1 MWAVFFSIVPDI
13 PSGPDA
19 LLVSIAR
26 SRPRTSSSEQKI
38 FSGSSAE
45 EFTEKVWE
53 SASVRGGTVELKFW
67 ERTSFSTEALS
78 TFVEAIID
86 PLFRV
91 GIWLD
96 AFFKNFTVF
105 QNCLLP

>member
-1 MWAVFFSIVPDI
+1 MPCWYQWQEVGQGRLP
-13 PSGPDA
+13 
-19 LLVSIAR
+19 LR
-26 SRPRTSSSEQKI
+26 I
-38 FSGSSAE
+38 FSGSFAE

-53 SASVRGGTVELKFW
+53 SASVKGGTDELKFW
-67 ERTSFSTEALS
+67 ERTSFSSEALS
-78 TFVEAIID
+78 RFVEAIVE

-105 QNCLLP
+105 QSCLLP

>member
-45 EFTEKVWE
+45 EFTEKVCSQLQLE
-53 SASVRGGTVELKFW
+53 EEQL
-67 ERTSFSTEALS
+67 
-78 TFVEAIID
+78 
-86 PLFRV
+86 
-91 GIWLD
+91 
-96 AFFKNFTVF
+96 N
-105 QNCLLP
+105 